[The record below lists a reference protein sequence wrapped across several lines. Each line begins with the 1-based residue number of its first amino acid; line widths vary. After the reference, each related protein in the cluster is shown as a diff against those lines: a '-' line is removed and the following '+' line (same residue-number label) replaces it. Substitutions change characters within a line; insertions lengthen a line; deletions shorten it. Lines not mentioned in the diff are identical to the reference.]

1 MNTHA
6 RILNYLIFRH
16 NYKTYLEI
24 GLDNP
29 AATYVDIMAENKESC
44 DPYINVEITPIISKY
59 LTYHMKSDDMFANME
74 PDKKYDLIFVDGL
87 HDGKQVVRDVINS
100 IKHINNNGLVV
111 VHDCLPKKDYW
122 TEQVFNKDNPKRHLG
137 NGVFDG
143 TWCGTTWTALPV
155 LKKIGVKFETLDVE
169 YGLGVFRCQDV
180 SNIEYN
186 DDMFFDTKYED
197 VFSNADTLKNTL
209 NIIDEETFLNKY

>member
-59 LTYHMKSDDMFANME
+59 LTYHMKSDDMFASME

-87 HDGKQVVRDVINS
+87 HDGKQVVRDVINA
-100 IKHINNNGLVV
+100 IKHINNNGLVI
-111 VHDCLPKKDYW
+111 VHDCLPKKDY
-122 TEQVFNKDNPKRHLG
+122 
-137 NGVFDG
+137 
-143 TWCGTTWTALPV
+143 
-155 LKKIGVKFETLDVE
+155 
-169 YGLGVFRCQDV
+169 
-180 SNIEYN
+180 
-186 DDMFFDTKYED
+186 
-197 VFSNADTLKNTL
+197 
-209 NIIDEETFLNKY
+209 

>member
-59 LTYHMKSDDMFANME
+59 LTYHMKSDDMFASME

-87 HDGKQVVRDVINS
+87 HDGKQVVRDVINA
-100 IKHINNNGLVV
+100 IKGL
-111 VHDCLPKKDYW
+111 KDSLSKPGDTY
-122 TEQVFNKDNPKRHLG
+122 TIG
-137 NGVFDG
+137 NITYDDG
-143 TWCGTTWTALPV
+143 S
-155 LKKIGVKFETLDVE
+155 E
-169 YGLGVFRCQDV
+169 V
-180 SNIEYN
+180 SNAIKTLVRAAKIERR
-186 DDMFFDTKYED
+186 
-197 VFSNADTLKNTL
+197 V
-209 NIIDEETFLNKY
+209 